1 MVLKSRIVS
10 ALKKEACFAFLSGI
24 TLMFI
29 FTVAVCY
36 EVFVPLSAEHTAQE
50 RLFTIPYGT
59 SLRGI
64 AAALKQADLVRSE
77 YITYGYFRLRRV
89 RIAAGTYKL
98 SQAMSVPALC
108 AYLEEG
114 KQEYRKITLPEG
126 VTLSKAALIFEQ
138 AQLARASD
146 LIAAAKDRQLL
157 HAYGIPGDSAE
168 GFLFPDTY
176 FFQYSESVHTIIKT
190 LLDTFLS
197 KTASIPH
204 FPSDPKARYD
214 VVILASIIEREYR
227 VAEEAAK
234 IAGVFANRLNIGM
247 ALQSCA
253 TVEYIITEIENK
265 PHPERLLHKDLA
277 IDSPYNTYKRKGL
290 PPSPISNPG
299 LTALYAACN
308 PDKHGFYYFRLE
320 NPSTGTHVFTKT
332 LAEHARAGEFILK
345 KPSVY

>member
-1 MVLKSRIVS
+1 MILGGRIVA
-10 ALKKEACFAFLSGI
+10 ALKKKAFLAFLSGV
-24 TLMFI
+24 TLMLVVAF
-29 FTVAVCY
+29 AVCY
-36 EVFVPLSAEHTAQE
+36 EVFVPLATEHAAQA

-64 AAALKQADLVRSE
+64 AAALKQAGLVRSE
-77 YITYGYFRLRRV
+77 YITYGYFRLRKA

-98 SQAMSVPALC
+98 SQAMSVLVLC
-108 AYLEEG
+108 TYLEEG

-138 AQLARASD
+138 AQAAGASD
-146 LIAAAKDRQLL
+146 FIAAAKDRQLL
-157 HAYGIPGDSAE
+157 RSYGIPGDSAE

-176 FFQYSESVHTIIKT
+176 FFQYSESVDTIIKT

-214 VVILASIIEREYR
+214 AVILASIIEREYR

-234 IAGVFANRLNIGM
+234 IAGVFTNRLNIGM

-253 TVEYIITEIENK
+253 TVEYIITEIEKK
-265 PHPERLLHKDLA
+265 PHPARLLNKDLA
-277 IDSPYNTYKRKGL
+277 IESPYNTYKRRGL

-308 PDKHGFYYFRLE
+308 PAKHGFYYFRLE
-320 NPSTGTHVFTKT
+320 NPDAGTHVFTKT